1 MERGPASP
9 AVHTMTQGVSSDELA
24 KVIESARRL
33 GVEVN
38 ESEASEWLAAID
50 VARTEADVEFDR
62 RSGVYGHRVTMLDF
76 DPADLAYFRR
86 VADIVGFEDEPDV
99 DTALALS
106 GSAAQSRVQTYPGDC
121 DYFERINI
129 RADTR
134 PLAEQRFAEV
144 FRAKALAT
152 FGSTVYRLTEVKF
165 GSYPFDV
172 IHRGRGQ
179 PKGSAISWSPQEIA
193 DGRVPVETADGE
205 IVEISWDSCAEHP
218 GWCKLDWIV
227 ADPIRGNVA
236 NASNML
242 DVTWEAP
249 DGSIVALDGF
259 IDSYFQ
265 EVYLEAESL
274 PVFSKIASH
283 VSPDALDAYVEAL
296 EGEVHKYLAKEPK
309 NYGKAAK
316 RMYNV
321 FRYSGAYAEA
331 AYIRELFDEPTA
343 ALYQIHA
350 VVRALDEATQSGSGI
365 SVESVIAE
373 LDDTIVAVVDLLEGE
388 EETEIVASL
397 LELRSAMQS
406 GDDEDRSVHVEGSR
420 QRLLNLVNS
429 FFYEK
434 LRGMPEIRQYMDDL
448 A

>member
-1 MERGPASP
+1 MTDEVTGEDLARVIAS
-9 AVHTMTQGVSSDELA
+9 A
-24 KVIESARRL
+24 KRL
-33 GVEVN
+33 GIEVN
-38 ESEASEWLAAID
+38 EAEADAWLSAIE
-50 VARTEADVEFDR
+50 VARAEADVEFDD

-99 DTALALS
+99 ETALALS
-106 GSAAQSRVQTYPGDC
+106 GSAAQSRIQSYPGDC

-129 RADTR
+129 RAETR
-134 PLAEQRFAEV
+134 SLAETRFAEV

-152 FGSTVYRLTEVKF
+152 LSAATYRLTEVKF

-172 IHRGRGQ
+172 VRDGRPQ
-179 PKGSAISWSPQEIA
+179 AKGSAISWGPAEIEA
-193 DGRVPVETADGE
+193 GRIQVAETSGE
-205 IVEISWDSCAEHP
+205 SVEISWNSCARHP

-236 NASNML
+236 NANSML

-274 PVFSKIASH
+274 PVFSKIAGH

-296 EGEVHKYLAKEPK
+296 EGEVHKYIAKDPK

-331 AYIRELFDEPTA
+331 AYVRELFDEPTA
-343 ALYQIHA
+343 ALYQLHA
-350 VVRALDEATQSGSGI
+350 VVRALDEASRPGSGI
-365 SVESVIAE
+365 SIESVVE
-373 LDDTIVAVVDLLEGE
+373 QLDETIVSVVDLIDGE
-388 EETEIVASL
+388 EETEIVRNL
-397 LELRSAMQS
+397 LELREAIAS
-406 GDDEDRSVHVEGSR
+406 GDEGDRSDHVEGSR

-429 FFYEK
+429 FFYDK
-434 LRGMPEIRQYMDDL
+434 LNGMPEIKTYMERL

>member
-1 MERGPASP
+1 
-9 AVHTMTQGVSSDELA
+9 MTQSVSGNDLA

-50 VARTEADVEFDR
+50 VARAEAEVDFDR

-86 VADIVGFEDEPDV
+86 VADIVGFEDEPDI

-121 DYFERINI
+121 DYFERINV

-134 PLAEQRFAEV
+134 PQAERRFAEV

-152 FGSTVYRLTEVKF
+152 LGSAVYRLTEVKF

-179 PKGSAISWSPQEIA
+179 AKGSAISWSPQEI
-193 DGRVPVETADGE
+193 DEGRIIVETTDGE
-205 IVEISWDSCAEHP
+205 AVKIFWDSCAEHP

-236 NASNML
+236 NASSML

-350 VVRALDEATQSGSGI
+350 VVRALDEATESGSAI

-388 EETEIVASL
+388 EESELVGSL
-397 LELRSAMQS
+397 LELRHAMQS

-434 LRGMPEIRQYMDDL
+434 LSGMPEIRQYMEEMV
-448 A
+448 

>member
-1 MERGPASP
+1 
-9 AVHTMTQGVSSDELA
+9 MTQRDAGEDLA
-24 KVIESARRL
+24 RVIESARRL
-33 GVEVN
+33 GIEVN
-38 ESEASEWLAAID
+38 ESEASEWLSAID
-50 VARTEADVEFDR
+50 VAREEADIEFDR

-134 PLAEQRFAEV
+134 RLAERRFAQV

-152 FGSTVYRLTEVKF
+152 LGAETYRLTEVKF
-165 GSYPFDV
+165 GSYPFNV
-172 IHRGRGQ
+172 VHGGGAQ
-179 PKGSAISWSPQEIA
+179 AQGSAISWSPSEIE
-193 DGRVPVETADGE
+193 DGRILVETVDGE
-205 IVEISWDSCAEHP
+205 TTEISWDACAEHP

-236 NASNML
+236 NASSML

-259 IDSYFQ
+259 IDAYFQ

-274 PVFSKIASH
+274 PVFSKIASQ

-296 EGEVHKYLAKEPK
+296 EGEVHKYLAKEPR

-331 AYIRELFDEPTA
+331 AFIRELFDEPTA

-350 VVRALDEATQSGSGI
+350 VVRALDEALQAGSGI

-373 LDDTIVAVVDLLEGE
+373 LDDTIVAVVGLLEGD
-388 EETEIVASL
+388 EETEIVRSL
-397 LELRSAMQS
+397 LELRDAMAS
-406 GDDEDRSVHVEGSR
+406 GDGRDRSIHVAGSR

-434 LRGMPEIRQYMDDL
+434 LSGMPEIKQYMDAL
-448 A
+448 T

>member
-1 MERGPASP
+1 MTHGFSENDLARVIAS
-9 AVHTMTQGVSSDELA
+9 AKRLA
-24 KVIESARRL
+24 I
-33 GVEVN
+33 EVN
-38 ESEASEWLAAID
+38 RDEAAEWLAAID
-50 VARTEADVEFDR
+50 VARAEADVEFDR
-62 RSGVYGHRVTMLDF
+62 RSGVYGHKVTMLDF

-99 DTALALS
+99 ETALALS

-134 PLAEQRFAEV
+134 AFAERRFAQV
-144 FRAKALAT
+144 LRAKALAT
-152 FGSTVYRLTEVKF
+152 LGGATYRLTEVKF
-165 GSYPFDV
+165 GSYPSDGV
-172 IHRGRGQ
+172 HNERPQ
-179 PKGSAISWSPQEIA
+179 AKGSAISWSPAEIDA
-193 DGRVPVETADGE
+193 GIVLVQAGSGETK
-205 IVEISWDSCAEHP
+205 EISWESCAAHP

-274 PVFSKIASH
+274 PVFSKIASN

-296 EGEVHKYLAKEPK
+296 EGEVHKYIAKEPK

-321 FRYSGAYAEA
+321 FRYNGAYAEA

-350 VVRALDEATQSGSGI
+350 VVRALDEASQPGSGI
-365 SVESVIAE
+365 SVNSVIE
-373 LDDTIVAVVDLLEGE
+373 QLDETVVSVVDLIDGE
-388 EETEIVASL
+388 EETEIVRNL
-397 LELRSAMQS
+397 LELREAIATGE
-406 GDDEDRSVHVEGSR
+406 GDDRSDHVEGSR
-420 QRLLNLVNS
+420 QHLLNIVNS
-429 FFYEK
+429 FFFDK
-434 LRGMPEIRQYMDDL
+434 LNGMPEIKTYMERL

>member
-1 MERGPASP
+1 
-9 AVHTMTQGVSSDELA
+9 MTDSVPGDDLA
-24 KVIESARRL
+24 RVIGSARRL

-50 VARTEADVEFDR
+50 VARAEADVEFDG

-86 VADIVGFEDEPDV
+86 VADIVGFEDEPGV
-99 DTALALS
+99 ETALALS

-129 RADTR
+129 RAETR
-134 PLAEQRFAEV
+134 ALAEKRFAEV
-144 FRAKALAT
+144 FRAKALSTLGSAT
-152 FGSTVYRLTEVKF
+152 YKLTEVKF

-172 IHRGRGQ
+172 VHNRRPQ
-179 PKGSAISWSPQEIA
+179 AKGSAISWAPSEIE
-193 DGRVPVETADGE
+193 DGKIRVETAGGE
-205 IVEISWDSCAEHP
+205 TFDISWDSCAEHP

-227 ADPIRGNVA
+227 ADPIRGDVA

-274 PVFSKIASH
+274 PVFSKIAGH

-296 EGEVHKYLAKEPK
+296 EGEVHKYIAKEPR

-316 RMYNV
+316 RMYNI

-350 VVRALDEATQSGSGI
+350 VVRALDEAAQPGSGI
-365 SVESVIAE
+365 SVESVTAK
-373 LDDTIVAVVDLLEGE
+373 LDETIVAVVDLIDGE
-388 EETEIVASL
+388 EETEIVRIL
-397 LELRSAMQS
+397 LELREAVAS
-406 GDDEDRSVHVEGSR
+406 GGDEDRSDYVEGVR

-429 FFYEK
+429 FFYDK
-434 LRGMPEIRQYMDDL
+434 LSGMPEIRDYMEGL

>member
-1 MERGPASP
+1 
-9 AVHTMTQGVSSDELA
+9 MTDSVSGDDLA
-24 KVIESARRL
+24 RVMGSAKRL
-33 GVEVN
+33 GIEVN

-50 VARTEADVEFDR
+50 VARAEADVEFDG

-86 VADIVGFEDEPDV
+86 VADIVGFEDEPGV
-99 DTALALS
+99 ETALALS

-129 RADTR
+129 RAETR
-134 PLAEQRFAEV
+134 ALAEKRFAEV
-144 FRAKALAT
+144 FRAKALSTLGSAT
-152 FGSTVYRLTEVKF
+152 YKLTEVKF

-172 IHRGRGQ
+172 VHNRRPQ
-179 PKGSAISWSPQEIA
+179 AKGSAISWAPSEIE
-193 DGRVPVETADGE
+193 DGKIRVETASGE
-205 IVEISWDSCAEHP
+205 TVEISWDSCAEHP

-227 ADPIRGNVA
+227 ADPIRGDVA

-274 PVFSKIASH
+274 PVFSKIAGH

-296 EGEVHKYLAKEPK
+296 EGEVHKYIAKEPR

-316 RMYNV
+316 RMYNI

-331 AYIRELFDEPTA
+331 AFIRELFDEPTA

-350 VVRALDEATQSGSGI
+350 VVRALDEAAQPGSGI
-365 SVESVIAE
+365 SVESVIAK
-373 LDDTIVAVVDLLEGE
+373 LDETIVAVVDLIDGE
-388 EETEIVASL
+388 EETEIVRIL
-397 LELRSAMQS
+397 LELREAVAS
-406 GDDEDRSVHVEGSR
+406 GGDEDRSDYVEGVR

-429 FFYEK
+429 FFYDK
-434 LRGMPEIRQYMDDL
+434 LSGMPEIKNYMEGL

>member
-1 MERGPASP
+1 
-9 AVHTMTQGVSSDELA
+9 MTQSVSGDDLA

-50 VARTEADVEFDR
+50 VARAEAEVEFDR

-121 DYFERINI
+121 DYFERVNV
-129 RADTR
+129 RAPTR
-134 PLAEQRFAEV
+134 SQAERRFAEV

-152 FGSTVYRLTEVKF
+152 LGSAFYRLTEVKF

-172 IHRGRGQ
+172 THRGRRQ
-179 PKGSAISWSPQEIA
+179 AKGSAISWSPQEIEE
-193 DGRVPVETADGE
+193 GRIVVETVDGDA
-205 IVEISWDSCAEHP
+205 VEILWDWCAEHP

-236 NASNML
+236 NASSML

-350 VVRALDEATQSGSGI
+350 VVRALDEAMESGSAI

-373 LDDTIVAVVDLLEGE
+373 LDDTIVTVVDLLEGE
-388 EETEIVASL
+388 EETEIVESL
-397 LELRSAMQS
+397 LELRDAMQS
-406 GDDEDRSVHVEGSR
+406 GDDEDRSIHVEGSR

-434 LRGMPEIRQYMDDL
+434 LSGMPEIRRYMDEL

>member
-1 MERGPASP
+1 MY
-9 AVHTMTQGVSSDELA
+9 TMAHSVSGDDLA
-24 KVIESARRL
+24 RVIGSARRL
-33 GVEVN
+33 GIEVN

-50 VARTEADVEFDR
+50 VAGAEADVEFDG

-86 VADIVGFEDEPDV
+86 VADIVGFEDEPGV
-99 DTALALS
+99 ETALALS

-129 RADTR
+129 RAETR
-134 PLAEQRFAEV
+134 SLAEKRFAEV
-144 FRAKALAT
+144 FRAKALSTLGSAT
-152 FGSTVYRLTEVKF
+152 YKLTEVKF

-172 IHRGRGQ
+172 VHNRRPQ
-179 PKGSAISWSPQEIA
+179 AKGSAISWAPSEIE
-193 DGRVPVETADGE
+193 DGKIRVETARGE
-205 IVEISWDSCAEHP
+205 TVEISWDSCAEHP

-227 ADPIRGNVA
+227 ADPIRGDVA

-274 PVFSKIASH
+274 PVFSKIAGH

-296 EGEVHKYLAKEPK
+296 EGEVHKYIAKEPR

-316 RMYNV
+316 RMYNI

-350 VVRALDEATQSGSGI
+350 VIRALDEAAQPGSAI
-365 SVESVIAE
+365 SVESVTAK
-373 LDDTIVAVVDLLEGE
+373 LDETIVAVVDLIDGA
-388 EETEIVASL
+388 EETEIVRSL
-397 LELRSAMQS
+397 LEVREAVAS
-406 GDDEDRSVHVEGSR
+406 GGGEDRSDNVEGVR

-429 FFYEK
+429 FFYDK
-434 LRGMPEIRQYMDDL
+434 LSGMPEIRNYMEGL